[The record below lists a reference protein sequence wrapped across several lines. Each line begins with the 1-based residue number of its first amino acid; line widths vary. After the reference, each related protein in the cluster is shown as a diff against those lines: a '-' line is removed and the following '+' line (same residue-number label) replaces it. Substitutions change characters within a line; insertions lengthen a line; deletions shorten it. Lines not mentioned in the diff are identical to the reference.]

1 MNRDS
6 LNKLLEQVAEGKV
19 DSQAALERLAQ
30 LPFEELSHSTLDL
43 HRELRQGT
51 PEVVYGQNKSIDQ
64 IRDNLLRIHQA
75 HGKALA
81 TRVSRGK
88 ARRILAEDENG
99 DFDYLDSARCLS
111 LGLPPALHDTNKPYI
126 AIVTAGT
133 SDLAISNEA
142 AATLQYLEHPFV
154 QITDIGVAGIHRI
167 LPHLETLRHA
177 TAVIAIA
184 GMEGALP
191 SVLGGLLSCPIVAV
205 PTSIGY
211 GTAKNGETALH
222 AMLTSCAS
230 GISVVNIDNGF
241 GAALFTHT
249 ILQQVR
255 LHSPAEDG
263 A

>member
-6 LNKLLEQVAEGKV
+6 LQQLLEQVAGGSLDPSSAIEK
-19 DSQAALERLAQ
+19 LAQ

-51 PEVVYGQNKSIDQ
+51 PEVIFGENKSAQQ
-64 IRDNLLRIHQA
+64 IADNLIRVHAA

-81 TRVSRGK
+81 TRVSSEK
-88 ARRILAEDENG
+88 AAQVLALENSEAP
-99 DFDYLDSARCLS
+99 DHHDSARCLS
-111 LGLPPALHDTNKPYI
+111 LGLPPAQDPDSGRYV

-133 SDLAISNEA
+133 SDLAVSDEA
-142 AATLQYLEHPFV
+142 ALTLQFLGHPFV

-167 LPHLETLRHA
+167 LPHLNTLREA

-191 SVLGGLLSCPIVAV
+191 SVLGGLLSSPLIAV
-205 PTSIGY
+205 PTSTGY
-211 GTAKNGETALH
+211 GTARQGETALN

-230 GISVVNIDNGF
+230 GIAVVNIDNGF
-241 GAALFTHT
+241 GAALFAHT
-249 ILQQVR
+249 ILSQFK
-255 LHSPAEDG
+255 
-263 A
+263 